1 MIHFLNKLVVF
12 DVYSSGNIAVEKYAE
27 SIKSVSKE
35 VKQRTSHVN
44 TFKSGLLRMRRQ
56 VTYNTY
62 RKLIIIFKMFPLNS
76 VKDEFL
82 KCEKT

>member
-1 MIHFLNKLVVF
+1 MTHFLNKLVVF